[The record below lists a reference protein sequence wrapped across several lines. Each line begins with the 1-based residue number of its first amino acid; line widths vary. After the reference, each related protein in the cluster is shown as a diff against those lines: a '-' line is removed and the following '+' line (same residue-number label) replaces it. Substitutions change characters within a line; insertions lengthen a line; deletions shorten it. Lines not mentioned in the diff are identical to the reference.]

1 MSNQFSEAVDV
12 LKGYMTKVTELT
24 CDQSDVLYW
33 VSVGYSDKKIASLR
47 GTGVRTVEHHVSNIF
62 KSFGLE
68 QGEGDYNRRMVA
80 SQIYLMWMRGEM
92 QSNAG

>member
-1 MSNQFSEAVDV
+1 MSNQFSQAVEV
-12 LKGYMTKVTELT
+12 LKGYMAKVTALT
-24 CDQSDVLYW
+24 TDQSDVLYW
-33 VSVGYSDKKIASLR
+33 VSVGYSDRKIASIR

-80 SQIYLMWMRGEM
+80 AQIYLMSLRGEV
-92 QSNAG
+92 NAHGR